1 MRPIDAAN
9 ASLVETV
16 ADDLQ
21 SQLGTSGTLVGLRLE
36 QVGREFAILATVRVG
51 DRTIELR
58 GVGENIVTA
67 YADLRSAAPEAIL
80 VSAFEQKLMV

>member
-9 ASLVETV
+9 ASFLESV

-21 SQLGTSGTLVGLRLE
+21 SHLGASGTLVSVRLDE
-36 QVGREFAILATVRVG
+36 VGRDFAILATVRVG

-67 YADLRSAAPEAIL
+67 YADLRRATPEAIL
-80 VSAFEQKLMV
+80 VSAFEQVLMA

>member
-9 ASLVETV
+9 ASFLESV
-16 ADDLQ
+16 ADDLR
-21 SQLGTSGTLVGLRLE
+21 SHVGASGTLVSVRLE
-36 QVGREFAILATVRVG
+36 EVGREFAILATVRVG

-67 YADLRSAAPEAIL
+67 YADLGRAAPEAIL
-80 VSAFEQKLMV
+80 VSAFEQMVIV

>member
-9 ASLVETV
+9 ASIVETA

-21 SQLGTSGTLVGLRLE
+21 SQLGASGTLVSVRLE

-58 GVGENIVTA
+58 GVGESIVTA
-67 YADLRSAAPEAIL
+67 YSDLRRAAPEAIL
-80 VSAFEQKLMV
+80 VSAFEQLLMV

>member
-1 MRPIDAAN
+1 MRPIDVAN
-9 ASLVETV
+9 ASFVEAV

-21 SQLGTSGTLVGLRLE
+21 SQLGASATLVSVRLE
-36 QVGREFAILATVRVG
+36 QVGRDFAVLATVRVG

-67 YADLRSAAPEAIL
+67 YSDLRKAAPEAIL
-80 VSAFEQKLMV
+80 VSAFEQVLMA